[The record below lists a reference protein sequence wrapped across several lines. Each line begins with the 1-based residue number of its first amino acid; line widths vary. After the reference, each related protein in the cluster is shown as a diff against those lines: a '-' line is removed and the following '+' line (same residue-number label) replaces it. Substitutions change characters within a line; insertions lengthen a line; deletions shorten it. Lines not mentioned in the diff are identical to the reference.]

1 MSTALGVAHKTR
13 SAHNTQGLKA
23 TKTLARALVKYGTL
37 GTPRA
42 HHQTWILARRV
53 EAALASSYLSL
64 LRSIFQLIIG
74 EFT

>member
-1 MSTALGVAHKTR
+1 MRTALVVTHKAR

-42 HHQTWILARRV
+42 HHQTWMLARRV